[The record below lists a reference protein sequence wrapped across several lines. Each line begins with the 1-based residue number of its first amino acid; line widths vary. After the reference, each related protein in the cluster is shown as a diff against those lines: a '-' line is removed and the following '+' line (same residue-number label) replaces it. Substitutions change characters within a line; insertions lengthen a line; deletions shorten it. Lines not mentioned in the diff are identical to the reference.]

1 MDKRRRIKF
10 ILLIAVSVFA
20 VLFIAAIVIF
30 VTGIYSSK
38 VSEVLSLQKLYPNT
52 FQTVDVYVDF
62 GNIQVLPSYDTN
74 VHLTI
79 YSDSLYNV
87 DTSDNTLS
95 ITSSEKGE
103 IPFLKTKSLV
113 QIYLPDM
120 AYQKVSLVSNCGDV
134 SIDQFTQ
141 TGFEIDGTLG
151 DVTVTQARSLSVF
164 TDFGDLKIGDVG
176 NLSVEKKLGDTEAT
190 NVTEKVSIDKSFG
203 DISIE
208 NLSLID
214 NSAINLSFGNLDITS
229 ISNASVDASS
239 KWGDVSV
246 EGEGENDAVQFPY
259 QLTIKNKFGSIRVA

>member
-62 GNIQVLPSYDTN
+62 GNIQVLPSYDAN

-164 TDFGDLKIGDVG
+164 TDFGESFNISSLIL
-176 NLSVEKKLGDTEAT
+176 LSVLPVSRISSTIIISRPQTGSFPLRER
-190 NVTEKVSIDKSFG
+190 VTSPM
-203 DISIE
+203 E
-208 NLSLID
+208 N
-214 NSAINLSFGNLDITS
+214 
-229 ISNASVDASS
+229 
-239 KWGDVSV
+239 
-246 EGEGENDAVQFPY
+246 FPE
-259 QLTIKNKFGSIRVA
+259 